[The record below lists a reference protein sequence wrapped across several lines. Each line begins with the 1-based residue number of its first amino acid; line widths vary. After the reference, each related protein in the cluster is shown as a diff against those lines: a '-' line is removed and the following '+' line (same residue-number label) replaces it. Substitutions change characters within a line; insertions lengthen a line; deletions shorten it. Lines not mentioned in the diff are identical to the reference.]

1 MTYYLS
7 VTKNISMENIIIGSL
22 NDDPNQ
28 LKRAWVKPD
37 IEMISADDIQ
47 GGPLVSYSEAFTTFG
62 FHGAGS

>member
-1 MTYYLS
+1 
-7 VTKNISMENIIIGSL
+7 MENIIIGSL